1 MLGIEVR
8 RECTERVVAIW
19 GFKLQNW
26 CAVTLVTDLHRCNNR
41 LSRVE
46 CAEDGVHEHE
56 GASWG
61 AFGYEEGVFK
71 YLNGQSTII
80 EDIDG
85 DRWSVFEAYEELRQ
99 LGYLQAN
106 IEALWYKDP
115 SLDDLETS
123 LKMLK
128 GDEDA
133 IKMCNIA
140 GLRGLVELYVVHDV
154 GNAEPFPKVGYVD
167 VGELLKRGQMMGLSW
182 LFSKGTG
189 LRQQRQFSD
198 EDGAD
203 SDELEID
210 HMIGGDEGD
219 DDDAEDDADDVSDR
233 GGRWQM
239 SGLPCPHAI
248 SSITFKGLDL
258 ELFVDDHYKKNAYL
272 RRPSHRPVKKRK
284 RGPGDED
291 NRSQTH
297 LSRRGQTQKCS
308 NYGALGHKKSG
319 CTKPKKKVQ
328 YATQQAGKGPKRGI
342 KVASSQPLGQT
353 VQRGKL
359 SRTSCSQPNSATTQ
373 PNPATTQPKKPS
385 NPKAPLSQPL
395 PKKSSAAASST
406 SNKESDSQPTDRK
419 RHFSVIQTGAPHI
432 PLQKLKLMA
441 KLPPSAWDNL

>member
-1 MLGIEVR
+1 MNLQHTCVQTHKVGILHTKWLGAQFKKKVESNPRIKIKELQAKAHKKWNV
-8 RECTERVVAIW
+8 TMTKSMVA
-19 GFKLQNW
+19 KSKQE
-26 CAVTLVTDLHRCNNR
+26 A
-41 LSRVE
+41 LSQIQGAFRKQYKRINDY
-46 CAEDGVHEHE
+46 CAELLRTNPD
-56 GASWG
+56 S
-61 AFGYEEGVFK
+61 
-71 YLNGQSTII
+71 
-80 EDIDG
+80 
-85 DRWSVFEAYEELRQ
+85 SV
-99 LGYLQAN
+99 
-106 IEALWYKDP
+106 
-115 SLDDLETS
+115 S
-123 LKMLK
+123 LKVIRSPDFAPEVQNPELMNN
-128 GDEDA
+128 
-133 IKMCNIA
+133 CVFQ
-140 GLRGLVELYVVHDV
+140 RLYVCFDACKKSFQHCR
-154 GNAEPFPKVGYVD
+154 PFIMPTIKKKLEKKAKYARDWRPFWSAASKYEVMCGLDKFVVD
-167 VGELLKRGQMMGLSW
+167 LSAGKC
-182 LFSKGTG
+182 SC
-189 LRQQRQFSD
+189 R
-198 EDGAD
+198 
-203 SDELEID
+203 
-210 HMIGGDEGD
+210 
-219 DDDAEDDADDVSDR
+219 
-233 GGRWQM
+233 RWQM

-272 RRPSHRPVKKRK
+272 RSKYDDIMPPPYRRPSHRPVKKRK